1 LILSLSHVMPVHC
14 NLDWWCQMFDSADF
28 VCILVSSVVLSLF
41 IYDLI
46 LYVLTFAFRQYR
58 LILLKRIRS
67 YRGGA
72 L

>member
-1 LILSLSHVMPVHC
+1 
-14 NLDWWCQMFDSADF
+14 MFDSADF